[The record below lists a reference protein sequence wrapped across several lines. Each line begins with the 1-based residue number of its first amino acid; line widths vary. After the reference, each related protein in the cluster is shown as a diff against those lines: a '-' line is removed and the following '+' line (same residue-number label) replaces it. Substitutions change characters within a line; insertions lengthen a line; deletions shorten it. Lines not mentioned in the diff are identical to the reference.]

1 MRSVLTEIS
10 KMRRDWTADYI
21 YYHHISKF
29 VLKIPVCNTFN
40 QFCNIKYY
48 SLKFV
53 NVKKKDV
60 NQVFYFISVA
70 YSLFTNKMST
80 IDSYKL
86 ISQECEVLPIYII
99 II

>member
-1 MRSVLTEIS
+1 
-10 KMRRDWTADYI
+10 MRRDWAADYI
-21 YYHHISKF
+21 YYYLYYPPVLHISKF

-48 SLKFV
+48 LLKFV